1 MKWGSAD
8 KKDAQGAFAPPRR
21 RPLAPGHGPRQPAI
35 LPPEPLKPSLRIALL
50 VDPLTLKRM
59 DSNHAPQLAR
69 ELLGRGHAVRGFWAP
84 PGTIPRA
91 APEPTV
97 DGGTAP
103 EAGPGLSGF
112 EPDVIVAYDALSPAA
127 WLGTWRGKRLDKP
140 LVLVEEGVSP
150 ASPFPLGALSRL
162 GELLWGRYVRKNSA
176 AVAALDPVA
185 RDQALAEG
193 FAPERVHMIR
203 TGVDL
208 AAFRPGLSSHLVSRH
223 GIRGR
228 ILLHVGPLRER
239 RGLDTLVQAFARTVG
254 QRGDWSLVLAG
265 EGPGRRRLRALVERL
280 GVAGRVYW
288 IGKPRE
294 EELPGLMGSSTL
306 YAAPALGNEERGS
319 AVRRALA
326 CGLPVLASDLPRLS
340 YLVDDDAC
348 GLLAPPG
355 DTGAWERILTRAA
368 ISPMARRRWAGRARE
383 LARDRFDWSS
393 VAEDFEDLLYAAL
406 ERGEAGARVRTAD
419 G

>member
-1 MKWGSAD
+1 M
-8 KKDAQGAFAPPRR
+8 
-21 RPLAPGHGPRQPAI
+21 
-35 LPPEPLKPSLRIALL
+35 

-59 DSNHAPQLAR
+59 HTNHAPRLAR
-69 ELLGRGHAVRGFWAP
+69 ELLGRGHTVRGFWAP

-91 APEPTV
+91 ASEPTV

-103 EAGPGLSGF
+103 EDGPGLAGF
-112 EPDVIVAYDALSPAA
+112 KPDVIVAYDALSPAA
-127 WLGTWRGKRLDKP
+127 WLGTWKGKRLETP

-150 ASPFPLGALSRL
+150 ASPFPLGILSRL
-162 GELLWGRYVRKNSA
+162 GELLWGSYVRKNA
-176 AVAALDPVA
+176 AVVAALDPVA

-193 FAPERVHMIR
+193 FAPRRVHLIR

-208 AAFRPGLSSHLVSRH
+208 EVFRPGLSSHLVSRH

-239 RGLDTLVQAFARTVG
+239 RGLDTLIQAFARTVG

-280 GVAGRVYW
+280 GIAGRVYW

-306 YAAPALGNEERGS
+306 YAAPALGSEERGG

-340 YLVDDDAC
+340 YLMENDVC

-355 DTGAWERILTRAA
+355 DTEAWEGILVRAA
-368 ISPMARRRWAGRARE
+368 GSPMARRRWAHGARE
-383 LARDRFDWSS
+383 VAQARFDWEA
-393 VAEDFEDLLYAAL
+393 VAGHFEGLLHGAL
-406 ERGEAGARVRTAD
+406 EAAAAEKSGQVSTSD